1 LLNGHPIFIQPEEA
15 RMKSI
20 KVTPEQMSHRMA
32 RFKDL
37 KSYQY
42 ANEAAAGI
50 PMAVLEKIAAHR
62 VYPLMVP
69 ETYTGRSAQAPI
81 KSAPGVVLSIAECP
95 PGDGPAMH
103 IHEQTIENFFCLSG
117 RFDIGWG
124 DPGEEHSITLEP
136 LDFISVPPGVP
147 RRFTNVHASETGRLL
162 VIIHVQTQE
171 QSDRIAYQP
180 ELREEIESKHGSK
193 TVEALD
199 RIGINFTAG
208 V

>member
-1 LLNGHPIFIQPEEA
+1 
-15 RMKSI
+15 MKSI
-20 KVTPEQMSHRMA
+20 KVAPEEMRRRMA
-32 RFKDL
+32 RFRDL

-42 ANEAAAGI
+42 QNEAASGI

-69 ETYTGRSAQAPI
+69 ASYTGRSAQAPI
-81 KSAPGVVLSIAECP
+81 KGAPGVVLSIAECP

-117 RFDIGWG
+117 RFEIAWG
-124 DPGEEHSITLEP
+124 DPGGEQAVVLDP

-147 RRFTNVHASETGRLL
+147 RRFTNVHATETGRLL
-162 VIIHVQTQE
+162 VIIQVQTTE
-171 QSDRIAYQP
+171 QSDRVSYQP
-180 ELREEIESKHGSK
+180 ELREEIERNHGRK

-199 RIGINFTAG
+199 GIGIRFDAG
-208 V
+208 L

>member
-1 LLNGHPIFIQPEEA
+1 V
-15 RMKSI
+15 KSI
-20 KVTPEQMSHRMA
+20 KVTPEQMGRRMA

-69 ETYTGRSAQAPI
+69 ETYSGRSAQAPI
-81 KSAPGVVLSIAECP
+81 KGAPGVVL
-95 PGDGPAMH
+95 H

-117 RFDIGWG
+117 RFEIGWG
-124 DPGEEHSITLEP
+124 DPGEEHSVTLEP

-147 RRFTNVHASETGRLL
+147 RRFTNVHATETGRLL

-180 ELREEIESKHGSK
+180 ELREEIEQKHGRK
-193 TVEALD
+193 TVDALD

>member
-1 LLNGHPIFIQPEEA
+1 
-15 RMKSI
+15 MKSI
-20 KVTPEQMSHRMA
+20 KVTREEMARRTA

-42 ANEAAAGI
+42 QNEAAAGI
-50 PMAVLEKIAAHR
+50 PQAVLEKIAAHR

-69 ETYTGRSAQAPI
+69 ETYSGRSALAPI
-81 KSAPGVVLSIAECP
+81 KGAPGVVLSIAECP

-117 RFDIGWG
+117 RFEIAWG
-124 DPGEEHSITLEP
+124 DRGAEDSVVLEP

-147 RRFTNVHASETGRLL
+147 RRFTNLHATETGRLL
-162 VIIHVQTQE
+162 VIIHVQTAE

-180 ELREEIESKHGSK
+180 ELREEIESRHGLQ

-199 RIGINFTAG
+199 SIGIRFDAG